1 MDAATAVSGTV
12 QMASVEPTSETKS
25 FLPNPAIGVTSC
37 PQTRQLS
44 RLTLD
49 PALSQMKAVPVRVL
63 AVDVDDPLEARLLEQ
78 AGRDARAITRGAMY
92 GDRRIVWNL
101 GRATGNV
108 GHVHV
113 HRAGDMARRP
123 LMLVARVDH
132 RHRLGAKY
140 PLRHVFDV
148 DRFEAREVAAAGAP
162 RIHAAVELTC
172 DGVEADAQEL
182 ALRLAMVGFAAAGE
196 HDGTPAR
203 DEPADPHA
211 DRAVDADAVA
221 AWDVGAVVVA
231 AFTHVDHGRA
241 SVHHPRD
248 LVGRELG
255 ERWKSEPDQRRASPV
270 DRRHVPVVGRI
281 PRLVEDPR
289 EKGHDLCGQEERVGL
304 ALVAQSRFVSAATP
318 GAAER
323 PAAVGREDLD
333 LVGQPAQAHLQG

>member
-1 MDAATAVSGTV
+1 GSCRRASATTRCAEEAGEGVERCDLVGDRFLECPPGARVGGARERVAVAEQPRPGERVADVGRGIRPARHGVAMAVQDERTVPIARLLDQVGGSVREASGACVDGCSDRRERHDADGERRAY
-12 QMASVEPTSETKS
+12 QRNEE
-25 FLPNPAIGVTSC
+25 LPAQPGHRRDLLPPDPPAF
-37 PQTRQLS
+37 

-148 DRFEAREVAAAGAP
+148 DRFAAREVAAAGAP

-182 ALRLAMVGFAAAGE
+182 ALRLAMLGFAAAGE

-221 AWDVGAVVVA
+221 AWDVRAVVVA
-231 AFTHVDHGRA
+231 AFT
-241 SVHHPRD
+241 P
-248 LVGRELG
+248 
-255 ERWKSEPDQRRASPV
+255 
-270 DRRHVPVVGRI
+270 
-281 PRLVEDPR
+281 
-289 EKGHDLCGQEERVGL
+289 
-304 ALVAQSRFVSAATP
+304 
-318 GAAER
+318 
-323 PAAVGREDLD
+323 
-333 LVGQPAQAHLQG
+333 